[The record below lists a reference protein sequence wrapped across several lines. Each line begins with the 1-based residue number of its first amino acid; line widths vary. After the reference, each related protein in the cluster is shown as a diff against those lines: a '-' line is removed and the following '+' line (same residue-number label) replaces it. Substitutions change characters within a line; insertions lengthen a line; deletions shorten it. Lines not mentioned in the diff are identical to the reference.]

1 MTVVLAR
8 TRKAKELTQEQL
20 AHKIG
25 MTWGTVQRIEA
36 GKTKAIPFDTL
47 EKLCRAL
54 DCGIEGIIEIK
65 KA

>member
-8 TRKAKELTQEQL
+8 TRKAKDLTQEQL

-25 MTWGTVQRIEA
+25 MTWGSIHRIEA

-54 DCGIEGIIEIK
+54 DCGLDGIIEID